1 MQPDSRGSLLVTNK
15 EADSLVTLIV
25 IDKASLCAEPLSIIR
40 NLHHQIK
47 QTNCNVHRA
56 CACCLGQWVNNQ
68 RQSKTNGKLS
78 AERIELLDGLSFGW
92 SRVRN

>member
-1 MQPDSRGSLLVTNK
+1 VLNLFPSSETFTIKSNRQ
-15 EADSLVTLIV
+15 
-25 IDKASLCAEPLSIIR
+25 KAV
-40 NLHHQIK
+40 NGH
-47 QTNCNVHRA
+47 CNVHRA

-78 AERIELLDGLSFGW
+78 AERIEQLLDGLSFGW